1 MNMKR
6 ILNVACLLLLTFS
19 LRAQNDPQ
27 YSQYLFNKLV
37 INPAYAGST
46 GELSLRLMSRW
57 QWVGFQNA
65 PKTQTASFHMPT
77 ADLRHGVGINFVMDR
92 LGHTRSRLFNVNY
105 AYRIPIGSGH
115 LGIGLNMGFKQFSLL
130 LGDLTEEVF
139 DPVFAYQDQHLM
151 TFVAGSGLYYQNEF
165 FYAGASM
172 PNIMPGKLEKIYA
185 IPGSVSKLPKSV
197 YLMGG
202 AAIPVGEA
210 VKLRPSMMLRV
221 TPRLPIGLDLGLG
234 AMFKDRI
241 FVGSIW
247 RPGNSLV
254 MQLQTFITPK
264 LQLGYSYDL
273 TLKEIGQYTSGSH
286 EVMLG
291 LDLNVHRADN
301 ASPVRF

>member
-6 ILNVACLLLLTFS
+6 ILIAACFLMLSVS
-19 LRAQNDPQ
+19 LQAQNDPQ

-37 INPAYAGST
+37 LNPAYAGST

-92 LGHTRSRLFNVNY
+92 LGYSRSTLFNVNY
-105 AYRIPIGSGH
+105 AYRIPMGSGH
-115 LGIGLNMGFKQFSLL
+115 LGIGLNMGFKQFVLRLS
-130 LGDLTEEVF
+130 DITEEVF
-139 DPVFAYQDQHLM
+139 DPIFAYQDQPIT
-151 TFVAGSGLYYQNEF
+151 TFVAGPGLYYQNEI

-172 PNIMPGKLEKIYA
+172 PNIIPNRLDHVYA
-185 IPGSVSKLPKSV
+185 VPGSISKMPRNL

-221 TPRLPIGLDLGLG
+221 TPRLPIGLDLGFG
-234 AMFKDRI
+234 AMLKDRI

-254 MQLQTFITPK
+254 MQLQTYITPK

-273 TLKEIGQYTSGSH
+273 TLKEIG
-286 EVMLG
+286 
-291 LDLNVHRADN
+291 
-301 ASPVRF
+301 